1 MARRTE
7 QVLRRLTRDGAGTLR
22 MLCDDTAEARGLF
35 VLWRAPGLGAGRPTP
50 PLTPGAAHLKRPLT
64 RP

>member
-22 MLCDDTAEARGLF
+22 MLCDDTAEA
-35 VLWRAPGLGAGRPTP
+35 
-50 PLTPGAAHLKRPLT
+50 PGAFCAMACPRLGRRKAHSTPNT
-64 RP
+64 GCGPPETATD